1 MVLPVV
7 RKEQVVQ
14 DTAPQLFRMTIAKY
28 YKMAET
34 GILDTDKRY
43 ELMDGFI
50 YETQPTSPKHAT
62 RLKKLE
68 RRLEACL
75 GENAIVFTQHPLQL
89 TDESEPQPDIL
100 VVKPPIDQYE
110 ERHPRPEDV
119 LLVIEIANTTLQS
132 DRSLK
137 LALYAKAGI
146 PEYWIVNLVKS
157 QLEIH
162 RNPDTDEARYRE
174 VHTLDEGEA
183 ARLEHEG
190 CEVTWW
196 Q

>member
-1 MVLPVV
+1 MVLSVV

-50 YETQPTSPKHAT
+50 YEVQPISPEHNYIVQ
-62 RLKKLE
+62 RLSSQLMACVGNSAVVFSQAPI
-68 RRLEACL
+68 RLD
-75 GENAIVFTQHPLQL
+75 
-89 TDESEPQPDIL
+89 DESEPQPDVL
-100 VVKPPIDQYE
+100 VLKPPAEQYRN
-110 ERHPRPEDV
+110 RHPQPDDV
-119 LLVIEIANTTLQS
+119 LLVIEVANTTLQS

-146 PEYWIVNLVKS
+146 PEYWIVNLVKP

-162 RNPDTDEARYRE
+162 RDPDTDEARYRE
-174 VHTLDEGEA
+174 LHTLDEGEA
-183 ARLEHEG
+183 ARLELEG
-190 CEVTWW
+190 CEVAWW